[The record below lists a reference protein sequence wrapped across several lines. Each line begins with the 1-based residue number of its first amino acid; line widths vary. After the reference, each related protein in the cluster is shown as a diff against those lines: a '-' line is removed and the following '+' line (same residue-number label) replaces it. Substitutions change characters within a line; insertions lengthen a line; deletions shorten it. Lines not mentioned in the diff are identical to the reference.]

1 MSADP
6 TIAAALERRAA
17 LFHADPAIVYGN
29 TILRWGELD
38 DQAARLAAFLS
49 ARGIGA
55 GARVAIGMHNHPA
68 YLMTVFAALKA
79 HAVPV
84 NVNHRYKAA
93 ELRHVLA
100 DSGAAALVHD
110 SALTIALAE
119 VRAQLPGL
127 LLDVCTDA
135 GTGADGESVAISAAT
150 SGPPLE
156 RGEPERNAQWLLYTG
171 GTTGLPKPVMTAQPA
186 ILANITRLG
195 GSLLG
200 EELPARAAELDQA
213 LVRHHPR
220 RPVVLIAP
228 PLMHATGLYGAL
240 GALAAGG
247 TVVLLSGRQ
256 YDPAE
261 LAAQIPR
268 QRVTDMFIVGDAF
281 ALPLA
286 DELDCAAA
294 AGEGYDLSSLRRIM
308 SVGTIW
314 SASVKQRL
322 LAHADVTL
330 RDTIAATEGGPFALA
345 EADRSTP
352 AGQLTAF
359 RLSPGARLIAPGG
372 GDVPPGSGTV
382 GMLAA
387 PAEKGTRYAGQPGT
401 TSTTFRQIDGVLYA
415 MPGDLAR
422 MNADGTLRL
431 LGRGSSVINTGGEK
445 VFAAEVEEALLAH
458 PAVTDAVVVGIPHPR
473 WGAVVAA
480 VVSARPGQPLEPGD
494 LSAHVAA
501 QLADYKKPRRIVVV
515 GKVMRTVSGKPDLK
529 WARDVLIRDVPSGGA

>member
-1 MSADP
+1 VSADP

-17 LFHADPAIVYGN
+17 LFPADPAIVHGS
-29 TILRWGELD
+29 TVLRWGELD
-38 DQAARLAAFLS
+38 DQAARFAAFLS

-68 YLMTVFAALKA
+68 YLMAVFAALKA

-84 NVNHRYKAA
+84 NVNYRYKAT

-110 SALTIALAE
+110 SALSPALAE
-119 VRAQLPGL
+119 VRAQLPGPL
-127 LLDVCTDA
+127 LNVCTDA
-135 GTGADGESVAISAAT
+135 RTEADGESVPVSAAI

-156 RGEPERNAQWLLYTG
+156 RGEPERDAQWLLYTG
-171 GTTGLPKPVMTAQPA
+171 GTTGLPKPVMTAQHA
-186 ILANITRLG
+186 ILASITRLG

-200 EELPARAAELDQA
+200 EELPARAADLDRV
-213 LVRHHPR
+213 LRTRHAR

-228 PLMHATGLYGAL
+228 PLMHATGIYGAL

-261 LAAQIPR
+261 LAAQVPR
-268 QRVTDMFIVGDAF
+268 HRVTDVFIVGDAF
-281 ALPLA
+281 AVPLA
-286 DELDCAAA
+286 DELDSAAA
-294 AGEGYDLSSLRRIM
+294 AGEGHDLSSLRRIL
-308 SVGTIW
+308 SVGTNW

-330 RDTIAATEGGPFALA
+330 RDMIAATEGGPFALA
-345 EADRSTP
+345 ETDRSTP
-352 AGQLTAF
+352 ARLLTAF
-359 RLSPGARLIAPGG
+359 RLTPGARLIAPDGC
-372 GDVPPGSGTV
+372 DVAPGSDTV

-387 PAEKGTRYAGQPGT
+387 PAEKGTRYAGDPDT
-401 TSTTFRQIDGVLYA
+401 TSAAFRWIDGLRYA

-422 MNADGTLRL
+422 MNPDGTLRL

-445 VFAAEVEEALLAH
+445 VFAAEVEQVLLGH

-473 WGAVVAA
+473 WGSMVAA
-480 VVSARPGQPLEPGD
+480 VVSARPGQEPEPAA

-501 QLADYKKPRRIVVV
+501 ELADYKKPRHILVVP
-515 GKVMRTVSGKPDLK
+515 KVMRTVSGKPDLA
-529 WARDVLIRDVPSGGA
+529 WARAVLSRPA